1 MKRLCLIL
9 LVVTL
14 AILTVRCSNTAPTTT
29 TKPATTTATK
39 PAEPQGPVLYT
50 AQEAFTRLN
59 GYAHVWAQDAMPIH
73 VTSELTTE
81 ADGQDGRATIWRAM
95 FASPSRGT
103 VRSFV
108 CSGSRLPNAPAMGTT
123 GAGAETPLTPELRAL
138 FFEPF
143 LLKTDSKQAFEVTQK
158 HGGDTVIKKNPKTRV
173 NYVLEWDRK
182 QNAPLWYVVYGET
195 IKDAKD
201 VGVVNAT
208 TGAFLRA
215 RK

>member
-1 MKRLCLIL
+1 VKRLCLVF
-9 LVVTL
+9 LVVLL
-14 AILTVRCSNTAPTTT
+14 ALLTVRCSSTAPNSTPT
-29 TKPATTTATK
+29 PVATTK

-59 GYAHVWAQDAMPIH
+59 GAAHRWSPDAMPIH
-73 VTSELTTE
+73 VTSDLTSE
-81 ADGQDGRATIWRAM
+81 ANGQDGRSTIWRAL

-103 VRSFV
+103 VKAFV
-108 CSGSRLPNAPAMGTT
+108 CSGSKLPNAPALGTT
-123 GAGAETPLTPELRAL
+123 AAATELSLTDTLRAL

-158 HGGDTVIKKNPKTRV
+158 NGGDRLLKKDPKTRI

-195 IKDAKD
+195 MKDAKG

-208 TGAFLRA
+208 TGTFLRA
-215 RK
+215 KK